1 MKGVEH
7 LIRRIPGSEQHDGDC
22 RPRAALRDK
31 VDVVDR
37 AGEEGAARWRLEVYG
52 DATQQADENS
62 PFLGDVD
69 EAEGLV
75 DQLLNGRVIQW

>member
-1 MKGVEH
+1 
-7 LIRRIPGSEQHDGDC
+7 
-22 RPRAALRDK
+22 
-31 VDVVDR
+31 
-37 AGEEGAARWRLEVYG
+37 LEVHG

>member
-22 RPRAALRDK
+22 RARAALRDE

-37 AGEEGAARWRLEVYG
+37 AGEEGTARRRLEVHG